1 MSISSAASLACASV
15 SATMKATGSPNI
27 AHRPL
32 SKAEKCASE
41 HRRSVGPLALERD
54 AHDAELGFDEIGAGH
69 DQRDTRHGQS
79 CREVE
84 LADASMGVRRAQHV
98 SVCLAVHVVVAL
110 EAAVAAQE
118 TLVLETSHRLSDSEL
133 THRST
138 HSRVAEDSCS
148 DQSLQLRTNGAGA
161 ILVLW
166 SGAVADP
173 WPDPTNSTSS
183 ACSRLRS

>member
-54 AHDAELGFDEIGAGH
+54 AHDAELGFDEIVAGH

-98 SVCLAVHVVVAL
+98 GVCLAVHVAL
-110 EAAVAAQE
+110 EAAIAAQE
-118 TLVLETSHRLSDSEL
+118 TFVLETPHRLSDSEL
-133 THRST
+133 THRLTRLSWQKTRVPISLYSCAST
-138 HSRVAEDSCS
+138 ARAQSSC
-148 DQSLQLRTNGAGA
+148 
-161 ILVLW
+161 
-166 SGAVADP
+166 
-173 WPDPTNSTSS
+173 
-183 ACSRLRS
+183 C